1 MPFQIT
7 LFLDSSSASEV
18 SSNFT
23 VYFNPPIELGVTKT
37 YELALISANI
47 WYSWHNITTK
57 NNKFRY
63 SPDGSVWVNL
73 VVPPGAYN
81 IVDVNAE
88 IKRLVKAK
96 GHDPDNNGITP
107 NYDTL
112 KGRITLAGNYKMDL
126 RDKSS
131 SGNLRPVLG
140 FDSKLLSKNGDHD
153 SDRPV
158 NITDINSVAIRCNL
172 IDSSYINGSLTDIVH
187 SFSPT
192 VPPGLSH
199 ERSA

>member
-1 MPFQIT
+1 MPFQTT
-7 LFLDSSSASEV
+7 LFLDSSSAFGV

-23 VYFNPPIELGVTKT
+23 DYFNPPIELGVTKT

-63 SPDGSVWVNL
+63 SPDGYVWVHL
-73 VVPPGAYN
+73 AVPPGAYD
-81 IVDVNAE
+81 IVDINAE

-96 GHDPDNNGITP
+96 GHDPDNVCITP
-107 NYDTL
+107 NYNTL
-112 KGRITLAGNYKMDL
+112 KSRIALAGNYKVDL

-131 SGNLRPVLG
+131 SGNLRSVLG
-140 FDSKLLSKNGDHD
+140 FNSKLLSRNGDHD

-158 NITDINSVAIRCNL
+158 NITDDNSVAIRCNL

-187 SFSPT
+187 SFSST
-192 VPPGLSH
+192 VPPGYLMNV
-199 ERSA
+199 